1 MPALVEKLFLINM
14 INLLNVPQT
23 IFVILVPTIVVV
35 LVILFLFF
43 LVRNKNQKSNHEME
57 YYKVIRSI
65 ADCEDYYLLN
75 NFKFNVYGS
84 KVATIDHL
92 LVGEK
97 YFYIILSMY
106 YDGNLSGAENDA
118 SLRLTTKETGTSYT
132 DNPLFIS
139 KTLIQYLSSKTN
151 VSSSFMIGI
160 VLVNDSCQINL
171 TSEKLPNGNTIP
183 NDEKIYFLT
192 NVSKLKNLI
201 KKIESRPIKKL
212 NAKSLDS
219 VIKGLDKLNR
229 SKKKNG

>member
-1 MPALVEKLFLINM
+1 
-14 INLLNVPQT
+14 
-23 IFVILVPTIVVV
+23 
-35 LVILFLFF
+35 
-43 LVRNKNQKSNHEME
+43 
-57 YYKVIRSI
+57 
-65 ADCEDYYLLN
+65 
-75 NFKFNVYGS
+75 
-84 KVATIDHL
+84 
-92 LVGEK
+92 
-97 YFYIILSMY
+97 MY

-118 SLRLTTKETGTSYT
+118 SLRLTPKETGTSYT
-132 DNPLFIS
+132 DNPLYIT

-192 NVSKLKNLI
+192 NVSKVKNLI